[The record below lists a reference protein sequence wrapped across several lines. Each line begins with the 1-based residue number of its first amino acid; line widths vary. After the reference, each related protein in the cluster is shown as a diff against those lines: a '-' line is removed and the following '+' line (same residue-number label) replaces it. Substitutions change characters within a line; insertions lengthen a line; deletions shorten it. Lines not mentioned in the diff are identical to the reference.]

1 MQLLPRGL
9 GSGEIVGALKV
20 DQNHVVQGGL
30 MVGINLE
37 RLAVFTDGFI
47 GSAQVV
53 VRRPQVR
60 SRIDVMRVPLQSFL
74 VPRDGLLEL
83 LVVVKEMGERTW
95 GRRTT
100 TWAEPIKP
108 SV

>member
-1 MQLLPRGL
+1 N
-9 GSGEIVGALKV
+9 V
-20 DQNHVVQGGL
+20 
-30 MVGINLE
+30 E

-60 SRIDVMRVPLQSFL
+60 SRIDVMRVQLQSFL

-83 LVVVKEMGERTW
+83 LVVVKEIGDLEPRPRITRRPSGLVFEQLDC
-95 GRRTT
+95 GRGIDRRMARRQRARSSTR
-100 TWAEPIKP
+100 A
-108 SV
+108 